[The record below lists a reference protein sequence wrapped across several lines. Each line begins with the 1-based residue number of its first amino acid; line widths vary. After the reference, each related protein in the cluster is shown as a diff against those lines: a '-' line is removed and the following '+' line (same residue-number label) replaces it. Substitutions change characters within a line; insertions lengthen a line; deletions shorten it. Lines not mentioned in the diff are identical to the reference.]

1 MPKKIMIINGSPR
14 KKGNTATV
22 IKWVVSGAQEA
33 GAEIEIVDAVLLE
46 NKNDGCIG
54 CRNCQKSDYY
64 RCVIKD
70 ETSSLIARILEKD
83 MVVFA
88 TPIYFGS
95 FPAQMKRLI
104 DRMYCLIEIRD
115 GSHFVEPALKDV
127 SLALIATAGGDEK
140 SGLSI
145 FSAYMQEF
153 AVGLGKELCEFLV
166 PFSPPAPGEIVS
178 NLEVREKAI
187 AFGNQLAQ

>member
-1 MPKKIMIINGSPR
+1 M
-14 KKGNTATV
+14 
-22 IKWVVSGAQEA
+22 
-33 GAEIEIVDAVLLE
+33 LLE
-46 NKNDGCIG
+46 NKNNGCIG

-64 RCVIKD
+64 RCIIKD
-70 ETSSLIARILEKD
+70 ETSLLIARILEKD

-95 FPAQMKRLI
+95 FPAKMKRLI
-104 DRMYCLIEIRD
+104 DRMYCLIKVRD
-115 GSHFVEPALKDV
+115 GSYFVEPALKDV

-153 AVGLGKELCEFLV
+153 AAGLGKELCEFLV
-166 PFSPPAPGEIVS
+166 PFSPPAPGEIAS